1 MAKILLAD
9 DEVELARAVSAILKF
24 NNYEVDCVHD
34 GVAAYKAAMEN
45 DYDALV
51 FDIMMPKMSGVDAV
65 VALRKNNVDT
75 PVILL
80 TAKAEFSDRIA
91 GLDAGADDYLTKP
104 FNTGELLARIRALL
118 RRSGENKQELLICGN
133 VTFNKETL
141 EIKTNSSSFRLGP
154 REGRM
159 LELLIQRR
167 GTPIDEQHFLDRVFD
182 EEDGSR
188 EGAVFLHISYLR
200 TKLSAINANLKINS
214 IDGSKYM
221 LIIE

>member
-65 VALRKNNVDT
+65 IALRKNNVDT

-104 FNTGELLARIRALL
+104 FNTGELLARIRALI
-118 RRSGENKQELLICGN
+118 RRAGDNKPEQITCGN
-133 VTFNKETL
+133 VTFNTETL
-141 EIKTNSSSFRLGP
+141 EIKTTISSFRLGP
-154 REGRM
+154 REARM
-159 LELLIQRR
+159 LELLIARR
-167 GTPIDEQHFLDRVFD
+167 GTPLDEQYFIDRIFD
-182 EEDGSR
+182 DEDGSHD
-188 EGAVFLHISYLR
+188 GAVFLHISYLR
-200 TKLSAINANLKINS
+200 TKLDAINANLKIKTTD
-214 IDGSKYM
+214 DGKYM

>member
-65 VALRKNNVDT
+65 IALRKNNVDT

-80 TAKAEFSDRIA
+80 TAKAVRGS
-91 GLDAGADDYLTKP
+91 
-104 FNTGELLARIRALL
+104 GELLARIRALL

-200 TKLSAINANLKINS
+200 TKLNAINANLKINS
-214 IDGSKYM
+214 IDGNKYM

>member
-34 GVAAYKAAMEN
+34 GEAAYKTAMEN

-51 FDIMMPKMSGVDAV
+51 FDIMMPKMSGVEAV
-65 VALRKNNVDT
+65 AALRKNNVDT

-80 TAKAEFSDRIA
+80 TAKAEFSDRIS

-118 RRSGENKQELLICGN
+118 RRAGDKKPEQLSCGN
-133 VTFNKETL
+133 VTFNTETL
-141 EIKTNSSSFRLGP
+141 EIKTTTSSFRLGP
-154 REGRM
+154 REARM
-159 LELLIQRR
+159 LELLITRR
-167 GTPIDEQHFLDRVFD
+167 GTPLNEQYFLDRLFD
-182 EEDGSR
+182 DGEASHD
-188 EGAVFLHISYLR
+188 GAVFLHISYLR
-200 TKLSAINANLKINS
+200 TKLAAINANLKIKTTD
-214 IDGSKYM
+214 DGKYM
-221 LIIE
+221 LTIE